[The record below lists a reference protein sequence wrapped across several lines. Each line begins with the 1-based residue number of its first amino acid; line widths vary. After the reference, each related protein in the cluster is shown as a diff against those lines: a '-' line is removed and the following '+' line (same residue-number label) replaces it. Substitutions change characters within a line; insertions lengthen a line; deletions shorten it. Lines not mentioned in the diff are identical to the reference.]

1 MLRGPEMMDL
11 VGFGL
16 AALMGLSLGLL
27 GGGGSILTVPLLVY
41 VLGFGAKT
49 AIAMSLPIVG
59 TTSLAGALGH
69 WRAGN
74 VRLKTALLFGFAA
87 MAGAYSGARLA
98 GYLSGEVQ
106 LTILAVVMV
115 AAAVAMFRGGNPAN
129 RAVSGAPGPTLV
141 PLLAAAVGVGVLTGI
156 VGIGGGFLIVPAL
169 VLLAR
174 VPMKQAVGTSLVV
187 IAMNSTAG
195 FAGYLGQVPIPW
207 AFMAAFT
214 AVAII
219 GILIGTALVRF
230 VSQAQLKRAFAVFL
244 IGIGLFTLYQNR
256 TIFGGNQAEAPTVA
270 GPALQSHD
278 SLARGRP

>member
-1 MLRGPEMMDL
+1 MTDL
-11 VGFGL
+11 VGFAL

-41 VLGFGAKT
+41 VLGFEAKT

-74 VRLKTALLFGFAA
+74 VRLKTALLFGLAA

-98 GYLSGEVQ
+98 GSLSGEVQ
-106 LTILAVVMV
+106 LTMLAVVLL
-115 AAAVAMFRGGNPAN
+115 AAAVAMFRRGSPGGPVEGEAGPA
-129 RAVSGAPGPTLV
+129 LV
-141 PLLAAAVGVGVLTGI
+141 PLLAAAVGVGILTGL

-195 FAGYLGQVPIPW
+195 FAGYLGQVEVPW
-207 AFMAAFT
+207 GFMAGFT
-214 AVAII
+214 GMAIV
-219 GILIGTALVRF
+219 GILMGTALVQF
-230 VSQAQLKRAFAVFL
+230 VSQTQLKRAFAVFL
-244 IGIGLFTLYQNR
+244 IGVGLFTLYQNR
-256 TIFGGNQAEAPTVA
+256 TIFGRNQGEAAAAA
-270 GPALQSHD
+270 GPALQSD
-278 SLARGRP
+278 ESLRSGRP

>member
-1 MLRGPEMMDL
+1 MIDL

-16 AALMGLSLGLL
+16 AALMGVSLGLL

-41 VLGFGAKT
+41 VLGFGPKT
-49 AIAMSLPIVG
+49 AVAMSLPIVG

-74 VRLKTALLFGFAA
+74 VRLKTAFLFGLAA

-106 LTILAVVMV
+106 LTILAVVML
-115 AAAVAMFRGGNPAN
+115 AAAVAMFRRVDPVNPPVQGESD
-129 RAVSGAPGPTLV
+129 RALV
-141 PLLAAAVGVGVLTGI
+141 PLLAVAGGVGLLTGI

-195 FAGYLGQVPIPW
+195 FAGYLGRVPVPW
-207 AFMAAFT
+207 GFMAAFT

-219 GILIGTALVRF
+219 GILSGTTLVRF
-230 VSQAQLKRAFAVFL
+230 VSQTQLKRAFAVFL
-244 IGIGLFTLYQNR
+244 VGVGLFTLYQNR
-256 TIFGGNQAEAPTVA
+256 TVFGGNQAEAAAVA
-270 GPALQSHD
+270 APAVQSHD
-278 SLARGRP
+278 SLTSGRP